1 MESDFPVE
9 EINVYGDVS
18 ATRFLPKTQSRSNES
33 MLSVVEPQRE
43 LPWTKMDRYGVYGE
57 KSAINSKNANVVSK
71 IINSYLNGIVIH
83 LDETFVNIHR
93 ELSEL
98 IIDGRMADRDI
109 VDGHIDVSVYLHSV
123 LKPSLQLII
132 DGNVLEMRGMYNK
145 IIGDGFMKI

>member
-18 ATRFLPKTQSRSNES
+18 STRFLPMAQSRSNES
-33 MLSVVEPQRE
+33 LLSVVEPQRE